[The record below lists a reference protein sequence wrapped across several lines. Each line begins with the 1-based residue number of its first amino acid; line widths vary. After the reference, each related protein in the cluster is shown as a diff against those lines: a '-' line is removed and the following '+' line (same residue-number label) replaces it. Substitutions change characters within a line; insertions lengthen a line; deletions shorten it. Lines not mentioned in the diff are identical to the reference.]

1 MYKPLPSWSNSQVS
15 SSFKMIKTITW
26 KPKWKAGSLQS
37 QLQNS
42 LLDVTVVP
50 ESPIQQKYGVQLKII
65 LH

>member
-1 MYKPLPSWSNSQVS
+1 
-15 SSFKMIKTITW
+15 MIKTITW
-26 KPKWKAGSLQS
+26 KQKWKAGSLQS

-50 ESPIQQKYGVQLKII
+50 ENPIQQKYGVQLKII